1 MSKFALF
8 WKKLSRF
15 ALFREKR
22 QIITFL
28 DENFPLLIFF
38 QYGESRTF
46 RDGRFGIG
54 NLVGRPMTFWF
65 RLT

>member
-54 NLVGRPMTFWF
+54 NLGY
-65 RLT
+65 RLGTATIILG